1 MPAGKSSESSA
12 MLYTVITF
20 VALFLIATTCAVIFY
35 VKAEDFKT
43 QRDSA
48 NNTMSKLA
56 NGSEQNSLARLVGK
70 INQGQSALGTMN
82 VHLNDLVSAITG
94 QAGEETPA
102 SVKVNDA
109 KIEINEIMEI
119 LVEDGIISSTEGV
132 DLIELLGQ
140 MKSDLDNARASG
152 RQLANQY
159 ETLQD
164 DFDTAEAETLQKEQQ
179 LIADKDHYQ
188 KEADKIQ
195 AQYDDLQK
203 EMELSTVE
211 QVKLYKD
218 RLKSEQ
224 TKLKER
230 TLELETNKQEL
241 ADTQGQLNLALEN
254 LDKIKPDVNVEVAA
268 FKPDAHILR
277 IDNLTKVV
285 YLDIGSEDHV
295 YPGLTFSVYDKSAP
309 IPDDGKGKAEI
320 EVFQVSENVSAA
332 KINVSSKKN
341 AIVPEDIIANLI
353 WDSKT
358 SNRFVVDGVFDF
370 DNDGFYEPGDKEKI
384 ERLIKDWRGEVIDE
398 VTIETDFVVLGI
410 RPEALTR
417 PTSEQI
423 EIDPRVEE
431 RYQASLQKGVDYDN
445 ISARAKAL
453 SVPVFNQQK
462 FMYLIGYNS
471 VASKSTPF

>member
-164 DFDTAEAETLQKEQQ
+164 DFDT
-179 LIADKDHYQ
+179 
-188 KEADKIQ
+188 
-195 AQYDDLQK
+195 
-203 EMELSTVE
+203 
-211 QVKLYKD
+211 
-218 RLKSEQ
+218 
-224 TKLKER
+224 
-230 TLELETNKQEL
+230 
-241 ADTQGQLNLALEN
+241 G
-254 LDKIKPDVNVEVAA
+254 
-268 FKPDAHILR
+268 
-277 IDNLTKVV
+277 
-285 YLDIGSEDHV
+285 
-295 YPGLTFSVYDKSAP
+295 
-309 IPDDGKGKAEI
+309 
-320 EVFQVSENVSAA
+320 
-332 KINVSSKKN
+332 
-341 AIVPEDIIANLI
+341 
-353 WDSKT
+353 
-358 SNRFVVDGVFDF
+358 
-370 DNDGFYEPGDKEKI
+370 
-384 ERLIKDWRGEVIDE
+384 
-398 VTIETDFVVLGI
+398 
-410 RPEALTR
+410 
-417 PTSEQI
+417 
-423 EIDPRVEE
+423 
-431 RYQASLQKGVDYDN
+431 
-445 ISARAKAL
+445 ARN
-453 SVPVFNQQK
+453 P
-462 FMYLIGYNS
+462 
-471 VASKSTPF
+471 